1 MKRFKRTVA
10 YVLAAVLSFSSFL
23 QPVPV
28 FAAEESAKVMEISGE
43 QKTEETKGFNVS
55 VTEGKG
61 SIEVRDE
68 EGNISKAAPEEPLSL
83 DCPAG
88 SFFEITA
95 IPEYGYQAAFYK
107 TMTDTGEV
115 KEEILTPALENGHY
129 TARINVDEISSI
141 EIGFSEIS
149 PEESG
154 DLEVQ
159 EIPEETPAEDPE
171 KTLTEEPE
179 DVTAVPDIA
188 DLNASDF
195 ASMRLV
201 VLADDASVIVDD
213 SDIIGRYENV
223 YLLQFSSIQQTVNA
237 YAYYKDK
244 VTAVEPD
251 AVVETASEDNG
262 PKDIASISM
271 DSEMNP
277 IEVLNDV
284 ETSDEVL
291 DAHGMIALIDTGVSE
306 GEHVMARVSVID
318 DKLEGN
324 GHGNDMLEAIISQ
337 DAEGKI
343 LSIRAMDD
351 KGIGTISSLVAG
363 MEYAIKQ
370 KVDII
375 NLSVYAKA
383 TLATSVLKQEIQKA
397 AAAGILVVGA
407 AGNDSADAAGYMPGS
422 VDEAYIIGAAKEDG
436 TRLDMSNFG
445 ETVDYNVVADSTSEA
460 AALFTG
466 FVSANGLEAV
476 KDILNQGL
484 VFAADYTS
492 EPVTEEPAEDG
503 QEYVGVSAEEAA
515 MYEAGLIP
523 TVEPNLVKTYTAEQL
538 KEDLPEDTFT
548 VAAGDTT
555 VSEYGSNSLADV
567 AGVNRESIM
576 NWLGGHVST
585 DYYLS
590 TPYNPGWI
598 ENSGMSADYR
608 NPNGDCQGAYGAG
621 DTEGQAGM
629 NCTGFVWHALTKA
642 GGTEIPALSGWVSFI
657 RNNNIRY
664 RTYTGSDITDI
675 INTILYEDDWI
686 EPGDIIWMWDAA
698 AGKMNNGLSYGIS
711 NYHHVGI
718 YVGAAFDNSDPYN
731 ASPGWFHKDNGDIN
745 GFWHSTDHGIPDSY
759 APGNMISNILPKTT
773 CMAITV
779 VKTDTAEAKGGIAI
793 TKSSAKPEMTDGNSA
808 YSLAGAEYG
817 VYKQGTE
824 EQVATLVTD
833 VNGYG
838 KVEDIP
844 AGNYDIRE
852 LKAPAGYA
860 LDTATGTVTVTGGQT
875 VAYSCQ
881 DTPQSNPVAV
891 LLRKVEADK
900 NKTQTQAS
908 ASLANAEFT
917 VKYYKGIYDTD
928 PALQGIDPERT
939 WIMKTNEK
947 GDLPFDEKAKISG
960 DDLYYMT
967 NGNPA
972 LPLGT
977 VTIQETKAPAGFLLN
992 QEIFIRQI
1000 TSDGTA
1006 ETVATYDQPT
1016 VPETS
1021 QKGIIRLQKSDSER
1035 NTAQGQASLAGAIYE
1050 IRNSS
1055 NEVVSTII
1063 TDNTGK
1069 GESERLPLGAYTVK
1083 EKTASPGYQVDPQI
1097 YTVELTA
1104 EDASAEVFYKS
1115 VSSKEDII
1123 RGGVTVEKWDSELDK
1138 KNAQGTA
1145 TLEGTQIQI
1154 ISQNDQEI
1162 LADGKVYKKGE
1173 VITTLTT
1180 DKEGKAG
1187 TSADFLPYGSYQ
1199 LKEVKQPGGY
1209 TSAGIITR
1217 NFEIRENRKII
1228 QMNTSDT
1235 VIKNEVIRGGV
1246 AVEKWDSELNKR
1258 AAQGEATLEGAKIQI
1273 ISRNEQTVLVG
1284 EKEYKKGEVVA
1295 TLTTDKEG
1303 KASTSAD
1310 LLPYGDYQLKESIP
1324 PVGYTSGGTIT
1335 RNFQIREDGKIIR
1348 MNTTGTAIKN
1358 EVIRGGVA
1366 VEKWDSEKDKR
1377 EPQGTAA
1384 LEGTKIQIISQ
1395 NTNAVLVDDKEYKQG
1410 EVIITL
1416 TTDKDGKA
1424 STVAD
1429 LLPYGNYQLKETVP
1443 PTGYTSGGT
1452 ITRNFEIRED
1462 GKIVRMNTSDTAV
1475 KNEVIRGGVA
1485 VEKWDSELE
1494 QRVSQG
1500 DAGLEGTRIQIISN
1514 NPYTVLVGEKEYK
1527 KDEAVATLTTDK
1539 DGKAGTSAD
1548 FLPYGDYQLKET
1560 LPPTGYTS
1568 GGTIT
1573 RNFEIREDGKIV
1585 QMNTS
1590 DTAVKNEVIRG
1601 GVTIAKWSLETNER
1615 KTQGGAAL
1623 DGAKFTVTNC
1633 SAKAVLVDGQLYQ
1646 PGEVIATVETGEDG
1660 LWTSEKDWL
1669 PYGTYEVAEVQEPD
1683 GYLPDGAQARNFQI
1697 REDGKIVS
1705 LDNNEGAIKN
1715 QVKRGDLNFVKVAD
1729 STLERLENVPFKI
1742 TSKTTG
1748 ESHIVVSDRNG
1759 QVDTSS
1765 AWNLHSQNTNRG
1777 ETSEDGVWF
1786 SGTTEKEVPVND
1798 EKGALPYDTYRIEEQ
1813 RCEANEGY
1821 KLLSIEITV
1830 YRDNYTIPL
1839 GTLTDDSDL
1848 AEIATTAIDS
1858 DTEDHYAAAGE
1869 NTTITD
1875 TVEYTNL
1882 NKGEEYTLKGILMN
1896 KATGEPVTD
1905 GEENPVTA
1913 EKTFTAKKVKGTAEM
1928 TFTFDSTKL
1937 AGADIVV
1944 FEELYQKENLIA
1956 EHTDITD
1963 EEQTI
1968 HFPEIGTKAMDQETN
1983 TNVSKA
1989 DREITLVDT
1998 VSYSNL
2004 QPGKKYK
2011 LTGTLMDKETGE
2023 PVKDAQGKEITAETS
2038 FKPETSD
2045 GTVNVTFAFDGSN
2058 LAGKT
2063 LVVFESLERN
2073 DTVYAVHTDINDQ
2086 AQTIYFPGIGT
2097 TAKEAVSGT
2106 KFGKAD
2112 KITLVDTV
2120 SYSNLTPGTEYILK
2134 GILMDKETGES
2145 VKVGGQEVT
2154 AETTFKPE
2162 EASGAADVTFAF
2174 DASSLAGHTLV
2185 VFEELFQTEAS
2196 IAEHKDIT
2204 DEGQTIYI
2212 PRIGTTA
2219 LDKET
2224 GNHNSN
2230 PDEKVTIVDTVTYKG
2245 LIPGKEY
2252 TVKGTLMD
2260 KSTGKELQ
2268 ADGKTVIAEKTFTA
2282 EKAEGSVELTF
2293 TFDGRALAGRT
2304 VVAFEHVYYKDKEVG
2319 IHTDIEDE
2327 DQSIHFPAI
2336 GTTAK
2341 DTSTEDHIANAGKVT
2356 ILDTVSYKN
2365 LIPGR
2370 KYTLKGVLMDKATGK
2385 ELLIDEKK
2393 VTAEK
2398 EFTPKTAD
2406 GSVDLEYTFDA
2417 SALAGK
2423 QVVVYEELYTSDK
2436 LIGEHK
2442 DINDEGQTVTFPWLR
2457 TNASDGVTGKHVGTV
2472 SEKATVIDVVSY
2484 KGLLPGKE
2492 YTIKGTLMNKETGE
2506 PVKNSEGKDITAEK
2520 TFTPENEEGSVELVY
2535 ELDSTLLAGQ
2545 TAVVFE
2551 DLLYNGV
2558 EVGSHGDIQDEGQSV
2573 RYPDL
2578 GTQAKDKNTGL
2589 QEGIRKEQSVIADT
2603 VAYQNLIPGQEYTL
2617 KGILMNKSTGTPLLI
2632 NKKEIAAE
2640 KTFIPETT
2648 DGTVVLEFS
2657 FDSTV
2662 LKNPE
2667 IVVFESLFVKDKE
2680 VNAHRD
2686 LNDKG
2691 QTVKYP
2697 EHKIQT
2703 QARDKESETQEARAK
2718 ADTMILDTVTYEG
2731 LIPGQSY
2738 TLKGML
2744 MDKSTGEPLLIN
2756 EKQITAEKTFIP
2768 EKSSG
2773 REELEFTFDA
2783 SIAAGK
2789 EIVVFERLY
2798 VQEIEV
2804 ASHTDLEDENQTVKI
2819 KVPEEPKTEKKET
2832 PGSPE
2837 KEQETAKTSGT
2848 ASVKTGDEAPIG
2860 ELICILTFSGVV
2872 IAVIMKKKRSK
2883 KR

>member
-171 KTLTEEPE
+171 ETLTEEPE

-1258 AAQGEATLEGAKIQI
+1258 AAQGKATLERAKIQI

-1335 RNFQIREDGKIIR
+1335 RNF
-1348 MNTTGTAIKN
+1348 
-1358 EVIRGGVA
+1358 
-1366 VEKWDSEKDKR
+1366 
-1377 EPQGTAA
+1377 
-1384 LEGTKIQIISQ
+1384 
-1395 NTNAVLVDDKEYKQG
+1395 
-1410 EVIITL
+1410 
-1416 TTDKDGKA
+1416 
-1424 STVAD
+1424 
-1429 LLPYGNYQLKETVP
+1429 
-1443 PTGYTSGGT
+1443 
-1452 ITRNFEIRED
+1452 
-1462 GKIVRMNTSDTAV
+1462 
-1475 KNEVIRGGVA
+1475 
-1485 VEKWDSELE
+1485 
-1494 QRVSQG
+1494 
-1500 DAGLEGTRIQIISN
+1500 
-1514 NPYTVLVGEKEYK
+1514 
-1527 KDEAVATLTTDK
+1527 
-1539 DGKAGTSAD
+1539 
-1548 FLPYGDYQLKET
+1548 
-1560 LPPTGYTS
+1560 
-1568 GGTIT
+1568 
-1573 RNFEIREDGKIV
+1573 EIREDGKIV

-1623 DGAKFTVTNC
+1623 GGAKFTVTNR

-1858 DTEDHYAAAGE
+1858 DTQDHYAAAGE

-1882 NKGEEYTLKGILMN
+1882 NKGEKYTLKGTLMN

-1905 GEENPVTA
+1905 DEENPVTA

-2011 LTGTLMDKETGE
+2011 LMGTLMDKETGE
-2023 PVKDAQGKEITAETS
+2023 PVKDAKGKEITAETS

-2120 SYSNLTPGTEYILK
+2120 SYRNLTPGTEYILK

-2154 AETTFKPE
+2154 AEATFKPE
-2162 EASGAADVTFAF
+2162 EASGTADVTFAF

-2196 IAEHKDIT
+2196 VAEHKDIT

-2224 GNHNSN
+2224 GNHSSN

-2268 ADGKTVIAEKTFTA
+2268 ADGKTVIAEKTLTA

-2319 IHTDIEDE
+2319 SHTDIEDE
-2327 DQSIHFPAI
+2327 DQSIHFPAM

-2341 DTSTEDHIANAGKVT
+2341 GSSTKDHIANAGKVK

-2398 EFTPKTAD
+2398 EFTPKMAD

-2573 RYPDL
+2573 HYSDL

-2632 NKKEIAAE
+2632 NKKEITAE
-2640 KTFIPETT
+2640 KTFIPETA
-2648 DGTVVLEFS
+2648 DGTVVLEFF

-2662 LKNPE
+2662 LKNSE

-2718 ADTMILDTVTYEG
+2718 ADTTILDTVTYEG
-2731 LIPGQSY
+2731 LIPGQRY

-2837 KEQETAKTSGT
+2837 KEQETAKTFGT

>member
-1 MKRFKRTVA
+1 MKWFKRAVA
-10 YVLAAVLSFSSFL
+10 CALAAALSFSSFL
-23 QPVPV
+23 QSAPVL
-28 FAAEESAKVMEISGE
+28 AA
-43 QKTEETKGFNVS
+43 
-55 VTEGKG
+55 
-61 SIEVRDE
+61 
-68 EGNISKAAPEEPLSL
+68 
-83 DCPAG
+83 
-88 SFFEITA
+88 
-95 IPEYGYQAAFYK
+95 QAADVA
-107 TMTDTGEV
+107 DTG
-115 KEEILTPALENGHY
+115 
-129 TARINVDEISSI
+129 
-141 EIGFSEIS
+141 
-149 PEESG
+149 
-154 DLEVQ
+154 
-159 EIPEETPAEDPE
+159 
-171 KTLTEEPE
+171 
-179 DVTAVPDIA
+179 
-188 DLNASDF
+188 DLNEADF
-195 ASMRLV
+195 SSMRLV
-201 VLADDASVIVDD
+201 VLADDTSVIAHD
-213 SDIIGRYENV
+213 SDIIGQYENV
-223 YLLQFSSIQQTVNA
+223 YLLQFPSVQQTMNA

-244 VTAVEPD
+244 VPAVEPD
-251 AVVETASEDNG
+251 TVVETASLERDPEDIS
-262 PKDIASISM
+262 DISM
-271 DSEMNP
+271 DPERNP
-277 IEVLNDV
+277 IEALNAA
-284 ETSDEVL
+284 ETSAEVQ
-291 DAHGMIALIDTGVSE
+291 DAHGVIALIDTGVSE
-306 GEHVMARVSVID
+306 CGNVIERVSVID
-318 DKLEGN
+318 DVLEGN
-324 GHGNDMLEAIISQ
+324 GHGDDMLEAILSQ
-337 DAEGKI
+337 NAEGKI

-351 KGIGTISSLVAG
+351 RGIGTISSLTAG
-363 MEYAIKQ
+363 IEYAVKQ
-370 KVDII
+370 QADMI
-375 NLSVYAKA
+375 NLSAYAKA
-383 TLATSVLKQEIQKA
+383 TLSTSVLKQEIRKA

-407 AGNDSADAAGYMPGS
+407 AGNDGADAAGYMPGS
-422 VDEAYIIGAAKEDG
+422 VEEAYIIGAAKEDG
-436 TRLDMSNFG
+436 TRLDTSNFG
-445 ETVDYNVVADSTSEA
+445 QTVDYNVVADSTSEA

-466 FVSANGLEAV
+466 FVSGNGLEAV
-476 KDILNQGL
+476 EDILNQGL
-484 VFAADYTS
+484 IFAVDYRP
-492 EPVTEEPAEDG
+492 EPVTEEPAEKEG
-503 QEYVGVSAEEAA
+503 PECAGVSQEDAA
-515 MYEAGLIP
+515 MYEAGGIP
-523 TVEPNLVKTYTAEQL
+523 SVEPNLVKTYTAEQL
-538 KEDLPEDTFT
+538 KEDLSEDTFT

-555 VSEYGSNSLADV
+555 VSEYGSDSLADA
-567 AGVNRESIM
+567 AGVTREAIM
-576 NWLGGHVST
+576 NWLGSHVST

-642 GGTEIPALSGWVSFI
+642 GGREIPALSGWVSFL
-657 RNNNIRY
+657 RENNIRY
-664 RTYTGSDITDI
+664 RTYTGSDTTDI

-686 EPGDIIWMWDAA
+686 EPGDIIWMWDAN
-698 AGKMNNGLSYGIS
+698 AGQMQNGLSYGIS

-718 YVGAAFDNSDPYN
+718 YIGAEFDNSYPYN
-731 ASPGWFHKDNGDIN
+731 EEPGWFHKNPGDRNGL
-745 GFWHSTDHGIPDSY
+745 WHSTDHGIPEDY
-759 APGNMISNILPKTT
+759 APGNMISNILPKTACT
-773 CMAITV
+773 AITV
-779 VKTDTAEAKGGIAI
+779 VKTDTAAVETTGGISL
-793 TKSSAKPEMTDGNSA
+793 TKSSVKPEMTDGNSA

-817 VYKQGTE
+817 VYKQGTG

-833 VNGYG
+833 EKGYAQAN
-838 KVEDIP
+838 EIP

-860 LDTATGTVTVTGGQT
+860 LDTASGTVTVTGGQT
-875 VAYSCQ
+875 VTYSCR

-891 LLRKVEADK
+891 LLRKVEAEEDQDK
-900 NKTQTQAS
+900 PQAS

-917 VKYYKGIYDTD
+917 VKYYKGIYDAD
-928 PALQGIDPERT
+928 PALQGIQPERT
-939 WIMKTNEK
+939 WIMKTNEN
-947 GDLPFDEKAKISG
+947 GEVLFEENAKISG
-960 DDLYYMT
+960 DEFYYMT
-967 NGNPA
+967 NGSPA

-992 QEIFIRQI
+992 PEIFVRPV
-1000 TSDGTA
+1000 TSQGTA
-1006 ETVATYDQPT
+1006 ETVATYGQPT

-1021 QKGIIRLQKSDSER
+1021 QKGIIRLQKSDSEKD
-1035 NTAQGQASLAGAIYE
+1035 TSQGQASLAGAVYE
-1050 IRNSS
+1050 IRNSR
-1055 NEVVSTII
+1055 NEVVSTMT
-1063 TDNTGK
+1063 TDSAGK
-1069 GESERLPLGAYTVK
+1069 AESERLALGTYTVK
-1083 EKTASPGYQVDPQI
+1083 EKTASPGYQIDPQT

-1104 EDASAEVFYKS
+1104 GDTATEVFYKS
-1115 VSSKEDII
+1115 VTSREKII
-1123 RGGVTVEKWDSELDK
+1123 RGGVAVEKWDREKDRREP
-1138 KNAQGTA
+1138 QGA
-1145 TLEGTQIQI
+1145 AGLEGTQIQI

-1162 LADGKVYKKGE
+1162 LVDGKSYQKGQ

-1180 DKEGKAG
+1180 DKNGKAG
-1187 TSADFLPYGSYQ
+1187 TAADYLPYGSYQ
-1199 LKEVKQPGGY
+1199 LKEVKQPEGY
-1209 TSAGIITR
+1209 TSGGTTVR
-1217 NFEIRENRKII
+1217 NFEIRENGKIL

-1235 VIKNEVIRGGV
+1235 AIKNEVIRGGV
-1246 AVEKWDSELNKR
+1246 AVEKWDSEKNKR
-1258 AAQGEATLEGAKIQI
+1258 EPQGEASLEGAKIQI
-1273 ISRNEQTVLVG
+1273 ISQNTQTVLVG
-1284 EKEYKKGEVVA
+1284 GKEYKKGEIVA

-1303 KASTSAD
+1303 KASTAAD
-1310 LLPYGDYQLKESIP
+1310 FLPYGDYQLKESVP
-1324 PVGYTSGGTIT
+1324 PAGYTSGGTIT
-1335 RNFQIREDGKIIR
+1335 RNFQIREDGKFVQ
-1348 MNTTGTAIKN
+1348 MNTSGTAIKN

-1395 NTNAVLVDDKEYKQG
+1395 NTNTILVDGKEYKKG
-1410 EVIITL
+1410 EVITTL

-1424 STVAD
+1424 GTAGD
-1429 LLPYGNYQLKETVP
+1429 LLPYGNYQLKETAAPV
-1443 PTGYTSGGT
+1443 GYTSGGT
-1452 ITRNFEIRED
+1452 ITRDFQIRED
-1462 GKIVRMNTSDTAV
+1462 GKIVQMNASDTAI

-1494 QRVSQG
+1494 QRVPQG
-1500 DAGLEGTRIQIISN
+1500 DAGLEGARIQIISKN
-1514 NPYTVLVGEKEYK
+1514 SYTVLVGEKEYK
-1527 KDEAVATLTTDK
+1527 KGEVVAALTTDK
-1539 DGKAGTSAD
+1539 DGKAGTAENL
-1548 FLPYGDYQLKET
+1548 LPYGEYQLKET
-1560 LPPTGYTS
+1560 VPPTGYTS

-1573 RNFEIREDGKIV
+1573 RDFEIREDGKIV

-1615 KTQGGAAL
+1615 KPQGGAVL
-1623 DGAKFTVTNC
+1623 GGAKFTITNR
-1633 SAKAVLVDGQLYQ
+1633 SAKAVLADGQMYQ

-1660 LWTSEKDWL
+1660 LWTSAKDWL
-1669 PYGTYEVAEVQEPD
+1669 SYGTYEVAEVQEPD
-1683 GYLPDGAQARNFQI
+1683 GYLPDGAEARSFQI

-1705 LDNNEGAIKN
+1705 LDNNEEAIKN

-1729 STLERLENVPFKI
+1729 STLERLANIPFKI

-1748 ESHIVVSDRNG
+1748 ESHTVVSDRNG

-1765 AWNLHSQNTNRG
+1765 AWNPHSQNTNRG
-1777 ETSEDGVWF
+1777 ETPEDGVWF
-1786 SGTTEKEVPVND
+1786 SGTTEKEVPVKD
-1798 EKGALPYDTYRIEEQ
+1798 EKGALPYDTYLIEEQ

-1839 GTLTDDSDL
+1839 GTLTDDGDL
-1848 AEIATTAIDS
+1848 TEIETTAIDR

-1869 NTTITD
+1869 NTTIID

-1882 NKGEEYTLKGILMN
+1882 NKGEEYTLKGTLMN

-1905 GEENPVTA
+1905 EKGKPVTA
-1913 EKTFTAKKVKGTAEM
+1913 EKTFTAKKVNGTAEM
-1928 TFTFDSTKL
+1928 EFTFDSTKL
-1937 AGADIVV
+1937 AGADVVV
-1944 FEELYQKENLIA
+1944 FEELYLNGSLIA

-1963 EEQTI
+1963 EDQTI

-2023 PVKDAQGKEITAETS
+2023 PVKDAEGKEITAEIS
-2038 FKPETSD
+2038 FKPETAD

-2073 DTVYAVHTDINDQ
+2073 DTVYAVHTDIHDQ
-2086 AQTIYFPGIGT
+2086 AQTIYIPEIGT
-2097 TAKEAVSGT
+2097 TAKDTVSGT
-2106 KFGKAD
+2106 QFGTAG
-2112 KITLVDTV
+2112 KITLADTV
-2120 SYSNLTPGTEYILK
+2120 SYSNLTPGIEYTLK
-2134 GILMDKETGES
+2134 GILMDQESGEP

-2162 EASGAADVTFAF
+2162 EVSGTVDVTFAF
-2174 DASSLAGHTLV
+2174 DASSLSGQALV

-2212 PRIGTTA
+2212 PKIGTTA
-2219 LDKET
+2219 LDQET

-2230 PDEKVTIVDTVTYKG
+2230 PDKKVTIADTVTYKG

-2260 KSTGKELQ
+2260 KSAGKELLV
-2268 ADGKTVIAEKTFTA
+2268 DGKPVTAEKTFTA
-2282 EKAEGSVELTF
+2282 EKSEGSVELIF
-2293 TFDGRALAGRT
+2293 TFDGSALAGKT
-2304 VVAFEHVYYKDKEVG
+2304 VVAFERMYYEDKEVG
-2319 IHTDIEDE
+2319 SHTDIEDE
-2327 DQSIHFPAI
+2327 DQSIHFPTI

-2341 DTSTEDHIANAGKVT
+2341 DSSTKEHIANASKVT
-2356 ILDTVSYKN
+2356 IIDTVSYKN
-2365 LIPGR
+2365 LIPGQ
-2370 KYTLKGVLMDKATGK
+2370 KYTLKGVLMDKETGK
-2385 ELLIDEKK
+2385 ELLIGEKK

-2398 EFTPKTAD
+2398 EFTPKEAD

-2417 SALAGK
+2417 SAMAGK
-2423 QVVVYEELYTSDK
+2423 QAVVYEELYTNDN
-2436 LIGEHK
+2436 LMGEHK
-2442 DINDEGQTVTFPWLR
+2442 NIHDEGQTVTFPWLR

-2558 EVGSHGDIQDEGQSV
+2558 EVGSHADIQDEGQSV

-2632 NKKEIAAE
+2632 NKKEITAE
-2640 KTFIPETT
+2640 KTFIPETA
-2648 DGTVVLEFS
+2648 DGTVVLEFF

-2662 LKNPE
+2662 LKNSE

-2718 ADTMILDTVTYEG
+2718 ADTTILDTVTYEG
-2731 LIPGQSY
+2731 LIPGQRY

-2804 ASHTDLEDENQTVKI
+2804 AFHTDLEDENQTVKI

-2837 KEQETAKTSGT
+2837 KEQETAKTFGT

>member
-43 QKTEETKGFNVS
+43 QKTEETKAFNVS

-95 IPEYGYQAAFYK
+95 IPEYGYQAAVYK

-154 DLEVQ
+154 DLEVK

-171 KTLTEEPE
+171 ETLTEEPE
-179 DVTAVPDIA
+179 DVTAVPDIT

-223 YLLQFSSIQQTVNA
+223 YLLQFSSIQQVMNA
-237 YAYYKDK
+237 YVYYKDK

-284 ETSDEVL
+284 ETSEEVL

-779 VKTDTAEAKGGIAI
+779 MKTDTAEAKGGIAI

-928 PALQGIDPERT
+928 PVLQGIDPERT

-1083 EKTASPGYQVDPQI
+1083 EKTASLGYQVDPQT

-1123 RGGVTVEKWDSELDK
+1123 RGGVTVEKWDSELNK

-1180 DKEGKAG
+1180 DEEGKAG

-1199 LKEVKQPGGY
+1199 FKEVKQPGGY

-1295 TLTTDKEG
+1295 TLTTDKE
-1303 KASTSAD
+1303 
-1310 LLPYGDYQLKESIP
+1310 
-1324 PVGYTSGGTIT
+1324 
-1335 RNFQIREDGKIIR
+1335 
-1348 MNTTGTAIKN
+1348 
-1358 EVIRGGVA
+1358 
-1366 VEKWDSEKDKR
+1366 
-1377 EPQGTAA
+1377 
-1384 LEGTKIQIISQ
+1384 
-1395 NTNAVLVDDKEYKQG
+1395 
-1410 EVIITL
+1410 
-1416 TTDKDGKA
+1416 
-1424 STVAD
+1424 
-1429 LLPYGNYQLKETVP
+1429 
-1443 PTGYTSGGT
+1443 
-1452 ITRNFEIRED
+1452 
-1462 GKIVRMNTSDTAV
+1462 
-1475 KNEVIRGGVA
+1475 
-1485 VEKWDSELE
+1485 
-1494 QRVSQG
+1494 
-1500 DAGLEGTRIQIISN
+1500 
-1514 NPYTVLVGEKEYK
+1514 
-1527 KDEAVATLTTDK
+1527 
-1539 DGKAGTSAD
+1539 GKAGTSAD

-1858 DTEDHYAAAGE
+1858 DTQDHYAAAGE

-1882 NKGEEYTLKGILMN
+1882 NKGEEYTLKGTLMN

-1905 GEENPVTA
+1905 DEENPVTA

-2011 LTGTLMDKETGE
+2011 LMGTLMDKETGE

-2120 SYSNLTPGTEYILK
+2120 SYRNLTPGTEYILK

-2154 AETTFKPE
+2154 AEATFKPE
-2162 EASGAADVTFAF
+2162 EASGTADVTFAF

-2196 IAEHKDIT
+2196 VAEHKDIT

-2224 GNHNSN
+2224 GNHSSN

-2319 IHTDIEDE
+2319 SHTDIEDE
-2327 DQSIHFPAI
+2327 DQSIHFPAM

-2341 DTSTEDHIANAGKVT
+2341 GSSTKDHIANAGKVK

-2398 EFTPKTAD
+2398 EFTPKMAD

-2573 RYPDL
+2573 HYSDL

-2632 NKKEIAAE
+2632 NKKEITAE
-2640 KTFIPETT
+2640 KTFIPETA
-2648 DGTVVLEFS
+2648 DGTVVLKFF

-2662 LKNPE
+2662 LKNSE

-2718 ADTMILDTVTYEG
+2718 ADTTILDTVTYEG
-2731 LIPGQSY
+2731 LIPGQRY

-2837 KEQETAKTSGT
+2837 KEQETAKTFGT

>member
-43 QKTEETKGFNVS
+43 QKTEETKAFNVS

-95 IPEYGYQAAFYK
+95 IPEYGYQAAVYK

-141 EIGFSEIS
+141 EIGFSKIS
-149 PEESG
+149 SEESG
-154 DLEVQ
+154 DLEVKK
-159 EIPEETPAEDPE
+159 IPEETPAEDPE
-171 KTLTEEPE
+171 ETLTEEPE

-201 VLADDASVIVDD
+201 ILADDASVIVDD

-223 YLLQFSSIQQTVNA
+223 YLLQFSSIQQAMNA
-237 YAYYKDK
+237 YVYYKDK

-664 RTYTGSDITDI
+664 RTYTGSDTTAI

-698 AGKMNNGLSYGIS
+698 AGKMNNGLSYGVS

-718 YVGAAFDNSDPYN
+718 YIGSAFDNSDPYN

-759 APGNMISNILPKTT
+759 APGNMITNILPKTT

-779 VKTDTAEAKGGIAI
+779 VKTDTVEAKGGIAI

-808 YSLAGAEYG
+808 YSLADAEYG
-817 VYKQGTE
+817 VYKQGTQ

-900 NKTQTQAS
+900 NKTQAS

-928 PALQGIDPERT
+928 PALQGINPERT

-947 GDLPFDEKAKISG
+947 GELPFDEKAKISG
-960 DDLYYMT
+960 DELYYMT

-1021 QKGIIRLQKSDSER
+1021 QKGIIRLQKSDSEK

-1055 NEVVSTII
+1055 NEVVSTMV

-1069 GESERLPLGAYTVK
+1069 GESERLPLGAYTIK
-1083 EKTASPGYQVDPQI
+1083 EKTASPGYQVDPQT

-1273 ISRNEQTVLVG
+1273 ISRNEQIVLVG

-1303 KASTSAD
+1303 KAS
-1310 LLPYGDYQLKESIP
+1310 
-1324 PVGYTSGGTIT
+1324 
-1335 RNFQIREDGKIIR
+1335 
-1348 MNTTGTAIKN
+1348 
-1358 EVIRGGVA
+1358 
-1366 VEKWDSEKDKR
+1366 
-1377 EPQGTAA
+1377 
-1384 LEGTKIQIISQ
+1384 
-1395 NTNAVLVDDKEYKQG
+1395 
-1410 EVIITL
+1410 
-1416 TTDKDGKA
+1416 
-1424 STVAD
+1424 
-1429 LLPYGNYQLKETVP
+1429 
-1443 PTGYTSGGT
+1443 
-1452 ITRNFEIRED
+1452 
-1462 GKIVRMNTSDTAV
+1462 
-1475 KNEVIRGGVA
+1475 
-1485 VEKWDSELE
+1485 
-1494 QRVSQG
+1494 
-1500 DAGLEGTRIQIISN
+1500 
-1514 NPYTVLVGEKEYK
+1514 
-1527 KDEAVATLTTDK
+1527 
-1539 DGKAGTSAD
+1539 TSAD

-1623 DGAKFTVTNC
+1623 GGAKFTVTNR

-1683 GYLPDGAQARNFQI
+1683 GYLPDGAEARSFQI

-1882 NKGEEYTLKGILMN
+1882 NKGEEYTLKGTLMN
-1896 KATGEPVTD
+1896 KTTGEPVTD
-1905 GEENPVTA
+1905 DEENPVTA

-1998 VSYSNL
+1998 ISYSNL

-2145 VKVGGQEVT
+2145 VKVVGQEVT

-2162 EASGAADVTFAF
+2162 EASGAVDVTFAF

-2260 KSTGKELQ
+2260 KSTGEELLV
-2268 ADGKTVIAEKTFTA
+2268 DGKPVTEEKTFTA

-2393 VTAEK
+2393 VTAEQ
-2398 EFTPKTAD
+2398 EFTPKMAD

-2472 SEKATVIDVVSY
+2472 SEKATVIDVVRY

-2545 TAVVFE
+2545 TAVAFE
-2551 DLLYNGV
+2551 NLLYNGV

-2573 RYPDL
+2573 HYPDL

-2589 QEGIRKEQSVIADT
+2589 QEGIRKDQSVIADT

-2640 KTFIPETT
+2640 KTFIPETA

-2703 QARDKESETQEARAK
+2703 QARDKESETQEAQAK
-2718 ADTMILDTVTYEG
+2718 ADTTILDTVTYEG

-2783 SIAAGK
+2783 SITAGK

>member
-1258 AAQGEATLEGAKIQI
+1258 AAQGKATLERAKIQI

-1335 RNFQIREDGKIIR
+1335 RNF
-1348 MNTTGTAIKN
+1348 
-1358 EVIRGGVA
+1358 
-1366 VEKWDSEKDKR
+1366 
-1377 EPQGTAA
+1377 
-1384 LEGTKIQIISQ
+1384 
-1395 NTNAVLVDDKEYKQG
+1395 
-1410 EVIITL
+1410 
-1416 TTDKDGKA
+1416 
-1424 STVAD
+1424 
-1429 LLPYGNYQLKETVP
+1429 
-1443 PTGYTSGGT
+1443 
-1452 ITRNFEIRED
+1452 
-1462 GKIVRMNTSDTAV
+1462 
-1475 KNEVIRGGVA
+1475 
-1485 VEKWDSELE
+1485 
-1494 QRVSQG
+1494 
-1500 DAGLEGTRIQIISN
+1500 
-1514 NPYTVLVGEKEYK
+1514 
-1527 KDEAVATLTTDK
+1527 
-1539 DGKAGTSAD
+1539 
-1548 FLPYGDYQLKET
+1548 
-1560 LPPTGYTS
+1560 
-1568 GGTIT
+1568 
-1573 RNFEIREDGKIV
+1573 EIREDGKIV

-1623 DGAKFTVTNC
+1623 GGAKFTVTNR

-1858 DTEDHYAAAGE
+1858 DTQDHYAAAGE

-1882 NKGEEYTLKGILMN
+1882 NKGEKYTLKGTLMN

-1905 GEENPVTA
+1905 DEENPVTA

-2011 LTGTLMDKETGE
+2011 LMGTLMDKETGE
-2023 PVKDAQGKEITAETS
+2023 PVKDAKGKEITAETS

-2120 SYSNLTPGTEYILK
+2120 SYRNLTPGTEYILK

-2154 AETTFKPE
+2154 AEATFKPE
-2162 EASGAADVTFAF
+2162 EASGTADVTFAF

-2196 IAEHKDIT
+2196 VAEHKDIT

-2224 GNHNSN
+2224 GNHSSN

-2268 ADGKTVIAEKTFTA
+2268 ADGKTVIAEKTLTA

-2319 IHTDIEDE
+2319 SHTDIEDE
-2327 DQSIHFPAI
+2327 DQSIHFPAM

-2341 DTSTEDHIANAGKVT
+2341 GSSTKDHIANAGKVK

-2398 EFTPKTAD
+2398 EFTPKMAD

-2573 RYPDL
+2573 HYSDL

-2632 NKKEIAAE
+2632 NKKEITAE
-2640 KTFIPETT
+2640 KTFIPETA
-2648 DGTVVLEFS
+2648 DGTVVLEFF

-2662 LKNPE
+2662 LKNSE

-2718 ADTMILDTVTYEG
+2718 ADTTILDTVTYEG
-2731 LIPGQSY
+2731 LIPGQRY

-2837 KEQETAKTSGT
+2837 KEQETAKTFGT

>member
-95 IPEYGYQAAFYK
+95 IPEYGYQAAVYK

-397 AAAGILVVGA
+397 AAAGILLVGA

-555 VSEYGSNSLADV
+555 VSEYGSNSLADA

-664 RTYTGSDITDI
+664 RTYTGSDTTDI

-698 AGKMNNGLSYGIS
+698 AGKMNNGLSYGVS

-718 YVGAAFDNSDPYN
+718 YIGTAFDNSDPYN
-731 ASPGWFHKDNGDIN
+731 VSPGWFHKDNGDIN

-808 YSLAGAEYG
+808 YGLAGAEYG

-875 VAYSCQ
+875 FAYSCQ

-900 NKTQTQAS
+900 NKTQAS

-928 PALQGIDPERT
+928 PALQGINPERT

-947 GDLPFDEKAKISG
+947 GELPFDEKSKISG
-960 DDLYYMT
+960 DELYYMT
-967 NGNPA
+967 NGDPA

-1083 EKTASPGYQVDPQI
+1083 EKTASLGYQVDPQT

-1123 RGGVTVEKWDSELDK
+1123 RGGVTVEKWDSELNK

-1303 KASTSAD
+1303 KA
-1310 LLPYGDYQLKESIP
+1310 
-1324 PVGYTSGGTIT
+1324 
-1335 RNFQIREDGKIIR
+1335 
-1348 MNTTGTAIKN
+1348 
-1358 EVIRGGVA
+1358 
-1366 VEKWDSEKDKR
+1366 
-1377 EPQGTAA
+1377 
-1384 LEGTKIQIISQ
+1384 
-1395 NTNAVLVDDKEYKQG
+1395 
-1410 EVIITL
+1410 
-1416 TTDKDGKA
+1416 
-1424 STVAD
+1424 
-1429 LLPYGNYQLKETVP
+1429 
-1443 PTGYTSGGT
+1443 
-1452 ITRNFEIRED
+1452 
-1462 GKIVRMNTSDTAV
+1462 
-1475 KNEVIRGGVA
+1475 
-1485 VEKWDSELE
+1485 
-1494 QRVSQG
+1494 
-1500 DAGLEGTRIQIISN
+1500 
-1514 NPYTVLVGEKEYK
+1514 
-1527 KDEAVATLTTDK
+1527 
-1539 DGKAGTSAD
+1539 GTSAD

-1615 KTQGGAAL
+1615 KTQGGASL
-1623 DGAKFTVTNC
+1623 GGAKFTVTNC

-1882 NKGEEYTLKGILMN
+1882 NKGEEYTLKGTLMN

-1905 GEENPVTA
+1905 DEENPVTA

-2023 PVKDAQGKEITAETS
+2023 PVKDAKGKEITAETN

-2120 SYSNLTPGTEYILK
+2120 SYRNLTPGTEYILK
-2134 GILMDKETGES
+2134 GVLMDRKTGES

-2162 EASGAADVTFAF
+2162 EASGTADVTFAF
-2174 DASSLAGHTLV
+2174 DASSLTGYTLV

-2224 GNHNSN
+2224 GNHSSN

-2398 EFTPKTAD
+2398 EFTPKMAD

-2545 TAVVFE
+2545 TVVVFE

-2617 KGILMNKSTGTPLLI
+2617 KGILMNKATGTPLQI
-2632 NKKEIAAE
+2632 DQKEITAE
-2640 KTFIPETT
+2640 KTFTPEAA
-2648 DGTVVLEFS
+2648 DGTVALEFS
-2657 FDSTV
+2657 FDSTA

-2718 ADTMILDTVTYEG
+2718 ADTTILDTVTYEG

-2738 TLKGML
+2738 TLKGTL
-2744 MDKSTGEPLLIN
+2744 MDKSTGEPLRIN

-2860 ELICILTFSGVV
+2860 ELICILAFSGVV
-2872 IAVIMKKKRSK
+2872 IAVIVKKKRSK

>member
-43 QKTEETKGFNVS
+43 QKTEETKAFNVS

-95 IPEYGYQAAFYK
+95 IPEYGYQAAVYK

-154 DLEVQ
+154 DLEVK

-171 KTLTEEPE
+171 ETLTEEPE
-179 DVTAVPDIA
+179 DVTAVPDIT

-223 YLLQFSSIQQTVNA
+223 YLLQFSSIQQVMNA
-237 YAYYKDK
+237 YVYYKDK

-284 ETSDEVL
+284 ETSEEVL

-567 AGVNRESIM
+567 AGVNREPIM

-779 VKTDTAEAKGGIAI
+779 MKTDTAEAKGGIAI

-928 PALQGIDPERT
+928 PVLQGIDPERT

-1083 EKTASPGYQVDPQI
+1083 EKTASLGYQVDPQT

-1123 RGGVTVEKWDSELDK
+1123 RGGVTVEKWDSELNK

-1180 DKEGKAG
+1180 DEEGKAG

-1199 LKEVKQPGGY
+1199 FKEVKQPGGY

-1295 TLTTDKEG
+1295 TLTTDKE
-1303 KASTSAD
+1303 
-1310 LLPYGDYQLKESIP
+1310 
-1324 PVGYTSGGTIT
+1324 
-1335 RNFQIREDGKIIR
+1335 
-1348 MNTTGTAIKN
+1348 
-1358 EVIRGGVA
+1358 
-1366 VEKWDSEKDKR
+1366 
-1377 EPQGTAA
+1377 
-1384 LEGTKIQIISQ
+1384 
-1395 NTNAVLVDDKEYKQG
+1395 
-1410 EVIITL
+1410 
-1416 TTDKDGKA
+1416 
-1424 STVAD
+1424 
-1429 LLPYGNYQLKETVP
+1429 
-1443 PTGYTSGGT
+1443 
-1452 ITRNFEIRED
+1452 
-1462 GKIVRMNTSDTAV
+1462 
-1475 KNEVIRGGVA
+1475 
-1485 VEKWDSELE
+1485 
-1494 QRVSQG
+1494 
-1500 DAGLEGTRIQIISN
+1500 
-1514 NPYTVLVGEKEYK
+1514 
-1527 KDEAVATLTTDK
+1527 
-1539 DGKAGTSAD
+1539 GKAGTSAD

-1858 DTEDHYAAAGE
+1858 DTQDHYAAAGE

-1882 NKGEEYTLKGILMN
+1882 NKGEEYTLKGTLMN

-1905 GEENPVTA
+1905 DEENPVTA

-2011 LTGTLMDKETGE
+2011 LMGTLMDKETGE

-2120 SYSNLTPGTEYILK
+2120 SYRNLTPGTEYILK

-2154 AETTFKPE
+2154 AEATFKPE
-2162 EASGAADVTFAF
+2162 EASGTADVTFAF

-2196 IAEHKDIT
+2196 VAEHKDIT

-2224 GNHNSN
+2224 GNHSSN

-2319 IHTDIEDE
+2319 SHTDIEDE
-2327 DQSIHFPAI
+2327 DQSIHFPAM

-2341 DTSTEDHIANAGKVT
+2341 GSSTKDHIANAGKVK

-2398 EFTPKTAD
+2398 EFTPKMAD

-2573 RYPDL
+2573 HYSDL

-2632 NKKEIAAE
+2632 NKKEITAE
-2640 KTFIPETT
+2640 KTFIPETA
-2648 DGTVVLEFS
+2648 DGTVVLKFF

-2662 LKNPE
+2662 LKNSE

-2718 ADTMILDTVTYEG
+2718 ADTTILDTVTYEG
-2731 LIPGQSY
+2731 LIPGQRY

-2837 KEQETAKTSGT
+2837 KEQETAKTFGT

>member
-95 IPEYGYQAAFYK
+95 IPEYGYQAAVYK

-154 DLEVQ
+154 DLEVK

-171 KTLTEEPE
+171 ETLTEEPE
-179 DVTAVPDIA
+179 DVTAVPDIT

-223 YLLQFSSIQQTVNA
+223 YLLQFSSIQQVMNA
-237 YAYYKDK
+237 YVYYKDK

-284 ETSDEVL
+284 ETSEEVL

-779 VKTDTAEAKGGIAI
+779 MKTDTAEAKGGIAI

-928 PALQGIDPERT
+928 PVLQGIDPERT

-1083 EKTASPGYQVDPQI
+1083 EKTASLGYQVDPQT

-1123 RGGVTVEKWDSELDK
+1123 RGGVTVEKWDSELNK

-1180 DKEGKAG
+1180 DEEGKAG

-1199 LKEVKQPGGY
+1199 FKEVKQPGGY

-1295 TLTTDKEG
+1295 TLTTDKE
-1303 KASTSAD
+1303 
-1310 LLPYGDYQLKESIP
+1310 
-1324 PVGYTSGGTIT
+1324 
-1335 RNFQIREDGKIIR
+1335 
-1348 MNTTGTAIKN
+1348 
-1358 EVIRGGVA
+1358 
-1366 VEKWDSEKDKR
+1366 
-1377 EPQGTAA
+1377 
-1384 LEGTKIQIISQ
+1384 
-1395 NTNAVLVDDKEYKQG
+1395 
-1410 EVIITL
+1410 
-1416 TTDKDGKA
+1416 
-1424 STVAD
+1424 
-1429 LLPYGNYQLKETVP
+1429 
-1443 PTGYTSGGT
+1443 
-1452 ITRNFEIRED
+1452 
-1462 GKIVRMNTSDTAV
+1462 
-1475 KNEVIRGGVA
+1475 
-1485 VEKWDSELE
+1485 
-1494 QRVSQG
+1494 
-1500 DAGLEGTRIQIISN
+1500 
-1514 NPYTVLVGEKEYK
+1514 
-1527 KDEAVATLTTDK
+1527 
-1539 DGKAGTSAD
+1539 GKAGTSAD

-1858 DTEDHYAAAGE
+1858 DTQDHYAAAGE

-1882 NKGEEYTLKGILMN
+1882 NKGEEYTLKGTLMN

-1905 GEENPVTA
+1905 DEENPVTA

-2011 LTGTLMDKETGE
+2011 LMGTLMDKETGE

-2120 SYSNLTPGTEYILK
+2120 SYRNLTPGTEYILK

-2154 AETTFKPE
+2154 AEATFKPE
-2162 EASGAADVTFAF
+2162 EASGTADVTFAF

-2196 IAEHKDIT
+2196 VAEHKDIT

-2224 GNHNSN
+2224 GNHSSN

-2319 IHTDIEDE
+2319 SHTDIEDE
-2327 DQSIHFPAI
+2327 DQSIHFPAM

-2341 DTSTEDHIANAGKVT
+2341 GSSTKDHIANAGKVK

-2398 EFTPKTAD
+2398 EFTPKMAD

-2573 RYPDL
+2573 HYSDL

-2632 NKKEIAAE
+2632 NKKEITAE
-2640 KTFIPETT
+2640 KTFIPETA
-2648 DGTVVLEFS
+2648 DGTVVLKFF

-2662 LKNPE
+2662 LKNSE

-2718 ADTMILDTVTYEG
+2718 ADTTILDTVTYEG
-2731 LIPGQSY
+2731 LIPGQRY

-2837 KEQETAKTSGT
+2837 KEQETAKTFGT